1 VAFSSQV
8 ASFNLIAGCPYGCD
22 TPEAT
27 LSSEPLIS
35 IIDDDRRFRE
45 SLRRLLRSSGYAAE
59 AFPSAVEFLASAG
72 IDVTDCVIADIN
84 MPTITGIELYQRLM
98 ESGRAIPTILIT
110 AYPDEAVR
118 SRALNDG
125 VVCYLQKPFDEDDLM
140 RCLRLA
146 LERKPAP

>member
-1 VAFSSQV
+1 
-8 ASFNLIAGCPYGCD
+8 
-22 TPEAT
+22 

-72 IDVTDCVIADIN
+72 IDETDCVIADIN
-84 MPTITGIELYQRLM
+84 MPTITGIELHNRLV
-98 ESGRAIPTILIT
+98 ESGRAIPMILIT